1 MSISYRQIQLRQKS
15 VTERITKNELSR
27 STGVYFAAID
37 VIIQNLRLIRLIYC
51 NVSNAKAAR
60 WARKRKTA
68 FD

>member
-15 VTERITKNELSR
+15 VTERITKNELSK

-37 VIIQNLRLIRLIYC
+37 VIIQNLRLIYC

>member
-27 STGVYFAAID
+27 STGVYFAVID
-37 VIIQNLRLIRLIYC
+37 VIIQNLRLIYC

>member
-1 MSISYRQIQLRQKS
+1 MSISYRQIQLRRKS

-27 STGVYFAAID
+27 STVVYFAVID
-37 VIIQNLRLIRLIYC
+37 VIIQNLRLIYC

>member
-27 STGVYFAAID
+27 STGVYFAVID
-37 VIIQNLRLIRLIYC
+37 VIIQNLRLIYC

-60 WARKRKTA
+60 RARKRKTA